1 MVMGKYLVPYGHWN
15 TQHSNTLHTKF
26 IILQRHTKLR
36 DNQCNTLCFHEVTFV
51 KKTFEIFL

>member
-15 TQHSNTLHTKF
+15 TQHSNTL
-26 IILQRHTKLR
+26 HTKLR